1 MLIMPTTKEPI
12 AAGSADT
19 RRAARHKV
27 LKPGVIVIHR
37 RSTITCT
44 VRNLSARGAKLEVPS
59 VVGIPDMFELKV
71 DGKTYTCRVVWRRL
85 KELGVAFVAHR

>member
-1 MLIMPTTKEPI
+1 MLTMPTHEPI
-12 AAGSADT
+12 AADPADT

-27 LKPGVIVIHR
+27 LKPGTIVINR
-37 RSTITCT
+37 RSTISCT

-71 DGKTYTCRVVWRRL
+71 DGKTQTCRVAWRRL
-85 KELGVAFVAHR
+85 KELGVAFVANR